1 MGNITTAFVKQF
13 GSTLNML
20 SQQKGSRLTNAVRVE
35 TGAFG
40 EEEYFDQY
48 GDDTA
53 SVKVSRNVD
62 VEYAADE
69 YLRRRVSFQDIFWAK
84 LIDKEDKLAMLIDPT
99 SGLMQAGAW
108 AIGRK
113 IDDLIISAF
122 SGTAYTGK
130 AGGTS
135 TTFTEGRNGTLSNQ
149 IATGSAGLTITKLI
163 SAKQLL
169 DEADV
174 DPDEE
179 RFIAVTAEQ
188 VSDLLKTTEVKSVDY
203 NSVKALVE
211 GKVDT
216 FMGFKFIRTERLT
229 KSSTTRTC
237 LAWAKSG
244 ILLARRNEMIAKLD
258 VIPTKHYATQ
268 AYASISVGATRMEE
282 EKCVEIG
289 CTETA

>member
-1 MGNITTAFVKQF
+1 MANITIAFVKQF
-13 GSTLNML
+13 GNTLNML
-20 SQQKGSRLTNAVRVE
+20 SQQKGSRLTNAVSLE
-35 TGAFG
+35 TGAYG

-48 GDDTA
+48 GEDVA
-53 SVKVSRNVD
+53 NVKIARNVD
-62 VEYAADE
+62 VEYAVDD
-69 YLRRRVSFQDIFWAK
+69 YKRRRVSFTDVYWAK

-113 IDDLIISAF
+113 IDDMIIAAF

-135 TTFTEGRNGTLSNQ
+135 TSFTAANQ
-149 IATGSAGLTITKLI
+149 IAVGAAGLTIAKLI
-163 SAKQLL
+163 SAKELL
-169 DEADV
+169 DAADV
-174 DPDEE
+174 DPEE
-179 RFIAVTAEQ
+179 PRFIACAASQ
-188 VSDLLKTTEVKSVDY
+188 ISDLLNTTEVKSADY

-211 GKVDT
+211 GLVDT
-216 FMGFKFIRTERLT
+216 YMGFKFIRTQRLAL
-229 KSSTTRTC
+229 SGTTRTA

-244 ILLARRNEMIAKLD
+244 ILLAKRNDMNAKLD

-268 AYASISVGATRMEE
+268 AYASISCGATRMDE

-289 CTETA
+289 CLES

>member
-1 MGNITTAFVKQF
+1 MANITIAFVKQF
-13 GSTLNML
+13 GNTLNML
-20 SQQKGSRLTNAVRVE
+20 SQQKGSRLTNAVSLE
-35 TGAFG
+35 TGAYG

-48 GDDTA
+48 GEDVA
-53 SVKVSRNVD
+53 NVKIARNVD
-62 VEYAADE
+62 VEYAVDD
-69 YLRRRVSFQDIFWAK
+69 YKRRRVSFTDVYWAK

-113 IDDLIISAF
+113 IDDMIIAAF

-135 TTFTEGRNGTLSNQ
+135 TSFTAANQ
-149 IATGSAGLTITKLI
+149 IAVGAAGLTIAKLI
-163 SAKQLL
+163 SAKELL
-169 DEADV
+169 DAADV
-174 DPDEE
+174 DPEE
-179 RFIAVTAEQ
+179 PRFIACAASQ
-188 VSDLLKTTEVKSVDY
+188 ISDLLNTTEVKSADY

-211 GKVDT
+211 GLVDT
-216 FMGFKFIRTERLT
+216 YMGFKFIRTQRLAL
-229 KSSTTRTC
+229 SGTTRKA

-244 ILLARRNEMIAKLD
+244 ILLAKRNDMNAKLD

-268 AYASISVGATRMEE
+268 AYASISCGATRMDE

-289 CTETA
+289 CLES

>member
-1 MGNITTAFVKQF
+1 MANITTAFIKQF
-13 GSTLNML
+13 GNTLNML
-20 SQQKGSRLTNAVRVE
+20 SQQKGSRLQGAVTVE

-48 GDDTA
+48 GEDTA
-53 SVKVSRNVD
+53 NIKVARNVD
-62 VEYAADE
+62 VEYAADD
-69 YLRRRVSFQDIFWAK
+69 YARRRVSFTDVYWAK
-84 LIDKEDKLAMLIDPT
+84 LIDKEDKLSMLIDPT

-113 IDDLIISAF
+113 IDDMIITAF

-135 TTFTEGRNGTLSNQ
+135 TSFTAGNQ
-149 IATGSAGLTITKLI
+149 IATGSAGLTINKLI

-179 RFIAVTAEQ
+179 RYIAVTAEQ
-188 VSDLLKTTEVKSVDY
+188 ISDLLKTTEVKSVDY

-216 FMGFKFIRTERLT
+216 FMGFKFIRTERLYKT
-229 KSSTTRTC
+229 STTRYC

-244 ILLARRNEMIAKLD
+244 MLLAKRNEMVAKLD

-268 AYASISVGATRMEE
+268 AYASISCGATRMEE
-282 EKCVEIG
+282 AKCVEIY
-289 CTETA
+289 CTEAA

>member
-1 MGNITTAFVKQF
+1 MANITTAFVKQF

-20 SQQKGSRLTNAVRVE
+20 SQQRGSRLTNCVDVE

-48 GDDTA
+48 GEDVA
-53 SVKVSRNVD
+53 NVKTVRNSD
-62 VEYAADE
+62 VEYAADD
-69 YLRRRVSFQDIFWAK
+69 YKRRRVSFTDVYWSK

-99 SGLMQAGAW
+99 SGLMKAGAW

-113 IDDLIISAF
+113 VDDLIITAF

-135 TTFTEGRNGTLSNQ
+135 TTFTAANQVAINGT
-149 IATGSAGLTITKLI
+149 AGLTVAKLI
-163 SAKQLL
+163 SAKELL
-169 DEADV
+169 DAADV
-174 DPDEE
+174 DPDEP
-179 RFIAVTAEQ
+179 RYIAVAASQ
-188 VSDLLKTTEVKSVDY
+188 VSDLLNTTEVKSIDY
-203 NSVKALVE
+203 NSIKALVE

-216 FMGFKFIRTERLT
+216 FMGFKFVRTQRITL
-229 KSSTTRTC
+229 SSTTRTV

-244 ILLARRNEMIAKLD
+244 IKLAKRNSMNAKLD

-268 AYASISVGATRMEE
+268 AYASLSCGATRMDE
-282 EKCVEIG
+282 EKCVEIS
-289 CTETA
+289 CYEA

>member
-1 MGNITTAFVKQF
+1 MGAITTAFVKQF
-13 GSTLNML
+13 GTTLNML
-20 SQQKGSRLTNAVRVE
+20 AQQKGSRLSNAVTVE

-48 GDDTA
+48 GEDTA
-53 SVKVSRNVD
+53 NVKVARNVD
-62 VEYAADE
+62 VEYAADD
-69 YLRRRVSFQDIFWAK
+69 YARRRVSFTDVYWAK
-84 LIDKEDKLAMLIDPT
+84 LIDKEDKLSMLIDPT

-113 IDDLIISAF
+113 IDDMIIAAF

-135 TTFTEGRNGTLSNQ
+135 TFFTSANQVAITGT
-149 IATGSAGLTITKLI
+149 AGLTITKLL
-163 SAKQLL
+163 ATKQLL

-174 DPDEE
+174 DPEEE
-179 RFIAVTAEQ
+179 RYIACAASQ
-188 VSDLLKTTEVKSVDY
+188 ISDLLNTTEVKSVDY

-216 FMGFKFIRTERLT
+216 FMGFKFIRTQRLAIT
-229 KSSTTRTC
+229 TTTRTV

-244 ILLARRNEMIAKLD
+244 MLLAKRNDMNAKLD

-268 AYASISVGATRMEE
+268 AYAAISAGATRMDE
-282 EKCVEIG
+282 EKCVEIA
-289 CTETA
+289 CYEA

>member
-1 MGNITTAFVKQF
+1 MANITVAFVKQF

-20 SQQKGSRLTNAVRVE
+20 SQQKGSRLTNAVSLE

-48 GDDTA
+48 GEDTA
-53 SVKVSRNVD
+53 NVKIARNVD
-62 VEYAADE
+62 VEYAADD
-69 YLRRRVSFQDIFWAK
+69 YKKRRVSFTDVYWAK

-113 IDDLIISAF
+113 IDDMIITAF

-135 TTFTEGRNGTLSNQ
+135 TTFTAANQ
-149 IATGSAGLTITKLI
+149 IAVGAAGLTIGKLI
-163 SAKQLL
+163 AAKELL
-169 DEADV
+169 DAADV
-174 DPDEE
+174 DPEE
-179 RFIAVTAEQ
+179 PRFLACAASQI
-188 VSDLLKTTEVKSVDY
+188 SDLLNTTEVKSSDY

-211 GKVDT
+211 GLVDT
-216 FMGFKFIRTERLT
+216 YMGFKFIRTQRLT
-229 KSSTTRTC
+229 LSGTTRTA

-244 ILLARRNEMIAKLD
+244 VLLAKRNDMNAKLD

-268 AYASISVGATRMEE
+268 AYASISCGATRMDE

-289 CTETA
+289 CLES

>member
-1 MGNITTAFVKQF
+1 MANITTAFVKQF
-13 GSTLNML
+13 GTTLNLL
-20 SQQKGSRLTNAVRVE
+20 SQQKGSRLQNCVTLE

-48 GDDTA
+48 GSDTA
-53 SVKVSRNVD
+53 NIKVSRNVD
-62 VEYAADE
+62 VEYAADD
-69 YLRRRVSFQDIFWAK
+69 YKRRRVSFTDIYWAK

-113 IDDLIISAF
+113 IDDLIITAF

-135 TTFTEGRNGTLSNQ
+135 TTFTAANQ

-179 RFIAVTAEQ
+179 RYIAVTAEQ
-188 VSDLLKTTEVKSVDY
+188 ISDLLKTTEVKSVDY

-211 GKVDT
+211 GKVDS
-216 FMGFKFIRTERLT
+216 FMGFKFVRTERLA

-244 ILLARRNEMIAKLD
+244 MLLAKRNEMSAKLD
-258 VIPTKHYATQ
+258 MIPTKHYATQ
-268 AYASISVGATRMEE
+268 AYASVSCGATRMEE

>member
-1 MGNITTAFVKQF
+1 MANITIAFVKQF
-13 GSTLNML
+13 GSTMNLL
-20 SQQKGSRLTNAVRVE
+20 SQQKGSRLSSCVQLE

-48 GDDTA
+48 GSDEA
-53 SVKVSRNVD
+53 KEKVSRNVD
-62 VEYAADE
+62 VEYAADD
-69 YLRRRVSFQDIFWAK
+69 YKRRRVSFTDTYWAK

-113 IDDLIISAF
+113 LDDKIITAF

-135 TTFTEGRNGTLSNQ
+135 TAFTAANQ
-149 IATGSAGLTITKLI
+149 IAVGAAGLTLSKLI
-163 SAKQLL
+163 QAKELL
-169 DEADV
+169 DAADV

-179 RFIAVTAEQ
+179 RYFALAASQ
-188 VSDLLKTTEVKSVDY
+188 VSDLLNITEVKSMDY
-203 NSVKALVE
+203 NTQNALVE
-211 GKVDT
+211 GRINT
-216 FMGFKFIRTERLT
+216 FLGFRFVRTQRIT
-229 KSSTTRTC
+229 ISGTTRTC

-244 ILLARRNEMIAKLD
+244 MLLAKRTEMIAKLD

-268 AYASISVGATRMEE
+268 AYASVSSGATRMEE
-282 EKCVEIG
+282 AKCVEVA
-289 CTETA
+289 CLES

>member
-1 MGNITTAFVKQF
+1 MANITTAFVKQF
-13 GSTLNML
+13 GTTLNLL
-20 SQQKGSRLTNAVRVE
+20 SQQKGSRLQNCVTLE

-48 GDDTA
+48 GSDTA
-53 SVKVSRNVD
+53 NIKVSRNVD
-62 VEYAADE
+62 VEYAADD
-69 YLRRRVSFQDIFWAK
+69 YKRRRVSFTDIYWAK

-113 IDDLIISAF
+113 IDDLIITAF

-135 TTFTEGRNGTLSNQ
+135 TTFTAANQ
-149 IATGSAGLTITKLI
+149 IATGSADLTITKLI

-179 RFIAVTAEQ
+179 RYIAVTAEQ
-188 VSDLLKTTEVKSVDY
+188 ISDLLKTTEVKSVDY

-211 GKVDT
+211 GKVDS
-216 FMGFKFIRTERLT
+216 FMGFKFIRTERLA

-244 ILLARRNEMIAKLD
+244 ILLAKRNGLTAKLD
-258 VIPTKHYATQ
+258 IIPTKHYATQ
-268 AYASISVGATRMEE
+268 LYASVSCGATRMEE

>member
-1 MGNITTAFVKQF
+1 MANITTAFVKQF
-13 GSTLNML
+13 GNTLNLL
-20 SQQKGSRLTNAVRVE
+20 SQQKGSRLSNAVRVE

-53 SVKVSRNVD
+53 NIKVARNVD
-62 VEYAADE
+62 VEYAADD
-69 YLRRRVSFQDIFWAK
+69 YLRRRVSFVDVYWAK

-113 IDDLIISAF
+113 IDDMIIAAF

-135 TTFTEGRNGTLSNQ
+135 TSFVDGRNGTLSNR
-149 IATGSAGLTITKLI
+149 IATSAVGLTINKLI

-169 DEADV
+169 DESDV

-179 RFIAVTAEQ
+179 RYIAVTAEQ

-216 FMGFKFIRTERLT
+216 FMGFKFIRTERLYKT
-229 KSSTTRTC
+229 STTRYC

-244 ILLARRNEMIAKLD
+244 MLLAKRNEMAAKID
-258 VIPTKHYATQ
+258 QIPTKHYATQ
-268 AYASISVGATRMEE
+268 AYASLSCGATRMEE
-282 EKCVEIG
+282 EKCVEIY
-289 CTETA
+289 CTESE